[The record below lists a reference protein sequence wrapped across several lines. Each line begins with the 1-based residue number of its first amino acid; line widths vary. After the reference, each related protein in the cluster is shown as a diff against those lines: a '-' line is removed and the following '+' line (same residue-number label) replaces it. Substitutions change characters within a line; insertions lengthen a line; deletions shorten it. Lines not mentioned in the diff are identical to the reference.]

1 MFSDNKILASLCMY
15 KDNRGQNGSIV
26 RFMVGRT
33 KEIPGHEFKG
43 VIFFRK
49 GRFKTEKGQ
58 NALKM
63 DKR

>member
-33 KEIPGHEFKG
+33 REIPGHEFKG
-43 VIFFRK
+43 VIFSGK
-49 GRFKTEKGQ
+49 GD
-58 NALKM
+58 LKQKKVKM
-63 DKR
+63 H